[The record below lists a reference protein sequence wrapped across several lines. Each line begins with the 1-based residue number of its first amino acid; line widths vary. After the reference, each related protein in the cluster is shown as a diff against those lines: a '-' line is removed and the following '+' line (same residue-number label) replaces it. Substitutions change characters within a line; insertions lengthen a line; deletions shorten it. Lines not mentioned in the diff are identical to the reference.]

1 MRTTVIKFAV
11 SGLFLTL
18 LLSVKASACTT
29 AIVSAEASATGR
41 PLIWKQR
48 DADNV
53 RNTLAHVK
61 GERYSYT
68 GIYADT
74 DTRHSKTYGG
84 INEVGFAIANN
95 LSYNLRPH
103 DTGTQNGLLM
113 SRALGICESLEDFEN
128 MLREGTGLAIS
139 ANFAVIDA
147 HGGAAYFETWDHG
160 YTRYDVPEGGVLY
173 RTNFSLSGRENEG
186 GGYARYE
193 AISQIMEK
201 RPRGGYSPEF
211 FLDAARNFRHGFSGR
226 DALKG
231 NTLVYDNHLIPRPW
245 SASSVIIEGVTQTQR
260 PDAGM
265 MWFVPGYPPCSYAVA
280 VWVAAGDNLP
290 ATVSGDAP
298 ANALAVALMHK
309 VHPFFQNEEGAEYLD
324 VKAVKKILPIVRKAE
339 KKELEA
345 GAALDLRFR
354 KNGFSPEAVTE
365 YNKEAQKR
373 FESFKNKVK
382 TP

>member
-1 MRTTVIKFAV
+1 M
-11 SGLFLTL
+11 
-18 LLSVKASACTT
+18 
-29 AIVSAEASATGR
+29 
-41 PLIWKQR
+41 IWKQR

-68 GIYADT
+68 GIFADT
-74 DTRHSKTYGG
+74 DTGHRKTYGG
-84 INEVGFAIANN
+84 INEAGFAIANN
-95 LSYNLRPH
+95 LSYNLRPD

-128 MLREGTGLAIS
+128 MLMEGTGLEIS

-147 HGGAAYFETWDHG
+147 HGGAAYFEAWDHG

-193 AISQIMEK
+193 AISRIMEK

-211 FLDAARNFRHGFSGR
+211 FLDAARNFHHGFSGK

-231 NTLVYDNHLIPRPW
+231 NTLVYDNHLIPRTW
-245 SASSVIIEGVTQTQR
+245 SASSVIIEGVTQAQR
-260 PDAGM
+260 ADAGM

-280 VWVAAGDNLP
+280 AWVAAGDNLP

-298 ANALAVALMHK
+298 ANALAVELMHK

-324 VKAVKKILPIVRKAE
+324 VKAVKKILPVVRKAE
-339 KKELEA
+339 KTELREA
-345 GAALDLRFR
+345 RQTD
-354 KNGFSPEAVTE
+354 GFNPSEVLG
-365 YNKEAQKR
+365 YNKACEER
-373 FESFKNKVK
+373 FEAFKQKV
-382 TP
+382 TR